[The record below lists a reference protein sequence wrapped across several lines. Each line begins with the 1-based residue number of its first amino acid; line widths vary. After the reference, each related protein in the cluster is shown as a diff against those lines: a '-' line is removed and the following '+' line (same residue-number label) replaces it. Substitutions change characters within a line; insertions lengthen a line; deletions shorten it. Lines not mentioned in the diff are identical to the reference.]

1 MNIVTPFV
9 ANTKSSKLMQ
19 PRQSAFY
26 HPAVASQSAAM
37 LCSAFADQRDNRT
50 RPQLATIRFGIISA
64 ITLNDLRSSSG
75 PTSLASDRRNRFHQ
89 RQQLGHVVPIRLRDT
104 DRKGNPLSFHDEV
117 VFRAVFP
124 AIRGVR
130 PRFCPPNTA
139 LTEELSTTA
148 REKSILLAP
157 RSRAKS
163 TSWIFC
169 HTPCSCHWRRYR
181 QQLIPAPHPS
191 SCGSISQ
198 GIPLRNT
205 YRILIRARR
214 RSMGFRPGFRDL
226 RGLVGGSNGSIS
238 FHKSSG
244 TRSSTIIAPSQIR
257 TIGSISRSR
266 INIKSL
272 C

>member
-1 MNIVTPFV
+1 MNIITPFV
-9 ANTKSSKLMQ
+9 TNTKSSKLVQ
-19 PRQSAFY
+19 PRQRTFY
-26 HPAVASQSAAM
+26 YPAVASQSAAM
-37 LCSAFADQRDNRT
+37 LCTPFANQRDNRT
-50 RPQLATIRFGIISA
+50 GPQLATMRFRIIAA
-64 ITLNDLRSSSG
+64 ITLNDLGSSSG

-104 DRKGNPLSFHDEV
+104 DRKGNPLSFHDDV

-157 RSRAKS
+157 RSRARS

-181 QQLIPAPHPS
+181 QQLIPEPHPS
-191 SCGSISQ
+191 SWGSISQ

-205 YRILIRARR
+205 YRIPTRARR
-214 RSMGFRPGFRDL
+214 RSIGFRPGFRNL
-226 RGLVGGSNGSIS
+226 RGLGGGSNGSIS

-244 TRSSTIIAPSQIR
+244 TRSSTFIAPSQIR